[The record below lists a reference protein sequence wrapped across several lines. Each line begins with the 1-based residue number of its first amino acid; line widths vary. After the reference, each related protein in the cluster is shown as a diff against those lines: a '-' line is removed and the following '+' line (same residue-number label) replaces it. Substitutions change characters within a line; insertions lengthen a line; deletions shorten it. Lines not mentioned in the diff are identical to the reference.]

1 MCESI
6 TDNFFKN
13 NIGVE
18 VFYKVWQPKA
28 APKAHVVF
36 CHGHGEH
43 VSRYD
48 QIFAKFAES
57 NIKVLAFDQ
66 VGCGETGKRVNDIG
80 GAMGEEQVLR
90 DMTFAIDLIHNPNVP
105 LFLMGHSFGG
115 LSAMNYASRGE
126 KRHLVHGAIASAP
139 CVELAKE
146 RLPPTFIINV
156 LMGISYIA
164 PSLKLPIGVENNV
177 LCRNKTVVESYCK
190 DPLVFYN
197 SALLQFRGLVF
208 GGQKLVTNGYKDI
221 KVDNLLITHGTDDVI
236 TAYEASYALAKKLKQ
251 EKKIPNLKLKTYY
264 GYRHELMF
272 EPEANEVIQNYI
284 DWILNHLKKSD
295 QFITLE

>member
-43 VSRYD
+43 VSRYN
-48 QIFAKFAES
+48 QIFARFAES

-126 KRHLVHGAIASAP
+126 KRHLVHGAIAS
-139 CVELAKE
+139 ETS
-146 RLPPTFIINV
+146 PTFIIHAI
-156 LMGISYIA
+156 MGMSYIA
-164 PSLKLPIGVENNV
+164 PSLKLPIGVDGDV
-177 LCRNKTVVESYCK
+177 LCRNKTAVESYIK

-221 KVDNLLITHGTDDVI
+221 KVDNLLIAHGTDDVI
-236 TAYEASYALAKKLKQ
+236 TAYEASYSLAKKLKQ
-251 EKKIPNLKLKTYY
+251 EKNISSFKLKTYY

-284 DWILNHLKKSD
+284 DWILNHLKKS
-295 QFITLE
+295 ISTST